1 MPRTWSPDTLAVHA
15 GDPEPRVE
23 GAVVPPIFQSAT
35 FEYAGASDA
44 GAGHGDSGG
53 ADAGHADE
61 LRYLR
66 LNNSPSQRA
75 AAARLAALERGD
87 DAVVTASGMAAI
99 TASLLSVAGAG
110 EHLLLSRHLYGGT
123 RRFVHEE
130 LPRLGVEFDL
140 VDPGEPAGWDAVR
153 RPETRA
159 IYVETISNPT
169 LRVPDL
175 EGVVEFGRRHG
186 LVTMIDSTFATP
198 INFRPLELGFDLC
211 LHSAT
216 KYLNGHSDVLAG
228 AAVGSAEFVERVRE
242 RLVLLGG
249 TLDPH
254 ACFLLS
260 RGMMTLGLRV
270 RRQNASAMALA
281 GRLAD
286 HPGVAGVLYPGLP
299 DHPGHERARR
309 LFDGFGGMLSF
320 DLGSG
325 EAAEKFMSA
334 LEIPISAP
342 SLGGTHS
349 LVCRPAVTS
358 HEAMTPEE
366 RAAEGIGDGLVRLSV
381 GIEDTEDLLADVER
395 ALGSVVD
402 TT

>member
-15 GDPEPRVE
+15 GDPEPRVD

-35 FEYAGASDA
+35 FEF
-44 GAGHGDSGG
+44 
-53 ADAGHADE
+53 ADAGDEAE

-66 LNNSPSQRA
+66 LNNTPAQKA
-75 AAARLAALERGD
+75 AAARIAALEGGE

-99 TASLLSVAGAG
+99 TGALLTVAGAG
-110 EHLLLSRHLYGGT
+110 DHLLLSRHLYGGT
-123 RRFVHEE
+123 RTFVHEE
-130 LPRLGVEFDL
+130 LPRLGMEFDL
-140 VDPGEPAGWDAVR
+140 VDPEDPGGWVDVL
-153 RPETRA
+153 RPDTRA
-159 IYVETISNPT
+159 LYVETISNPT
-169 LRVPDL
+169 LRIPDL
-175 EGVVEFGRRHG
+175 EAVAAFGRDHG
-186 LVTMIDSTFATP
+186 LVTMIDNTFASP

-228 AAVGSAEFVERVRE
+228 AAVGSAELVELVRE

-249 TLDPH
+249 SLDPH

-270 RRQNASAMALA
+270 RRQNESALA
-281 GRLAD
+281 LAERLVEHPAVSRVLYPGLAD
-286 HPGVAGVLYPGLP
+286 HPGH
-299 DHPGHERARR
+299 DRARR

-320 DLGSG
+320 DLSSS
-325 EAAEKFMSA
+325 EAAEAFMSS
-334 LEIPISAP
+334 LEIPIPAP

-358 HEAMTPEE
+358 HVAMTPEE

-381 GIEDTEDLLADVER
+381 GIEDTGDLLADVEA
-395 ALGSVVD
+395 ALEGV
-402 TT
+402 

>member
-1 MPRTWSPDTLAVHA
+1 MPRTWSSDTLAVHA
-15 GDPEPRVE
+15 GDPSPRIE

-35 FEYAGASDA
+35 FEY
-44 GAGHGDSGG
+44 GG
-53 ADAGHADE
+53 ATGRDE

-66 LNNSPSQRA
+66 LNNSPGQRA
-75 AAARLAALERGD
+75 AAARLAALESGE
-87 DAVVTASGMAAI
+87 DAVIAASGMAAI
-99 TASLLSVAGAG
+99 TTSLLSVAQAG
-110 EHLLLSRHLYGGT
+110 DHLLLSRHLYGGT

-130 LPRLGVEFDL
+130 LPRLGIAFDL
-140 VDPGEPAGWDAVR
+140 VDPEDPGGWESLR

-169 LRVPDL
+169 LRVPEL
-175 EGVVEFGRRHG
+175 EAVVEFGRRHG
-186 LVTMIDSTFATP
+186 LVTMIDSTFASP
-198 INFRPLELGFDLC
+198 INFRPLALGFDLC

-228 AAVGSAEFVERVRE
+228 AAVGSAALVERIRE

-270 RRQNASAMALA
+270 RRQNESALA
-281 GRLAD
+281 LAERLAGQA
-286 HPGVAGVLYPGLP
+286 GVSTVLYPGLP

-325 EAAEKFMSA
+325 ATAEKFMSA

-349 LVCRPAVTS
+349 LVCRPAATS

-366 RAAEGIGDGLVRLSV
+366 RAAEGIGDGLVRLSI
-381 GIEDTEDLLADVER
+381 GIEDTGDLLTDVTA
-395 ALGSVVD
+395 ALRGV
-402 TT
+402 

>member
-15 GDPEPRVE
+15 GDPAPRVE

-35 FEYAGASDA
+35 FEYADA
-44 GAGHGDSGG
+44 GD
-53 ADAGHADE
+53 DAE

-66 LNNSPSQRA
+66 LNNTPTQKT
-75 AAARLAALERGD
+75 AAARIAALENAE

-99 TASLLSVAGAG
+99 TGALLTVAGAG
-110 EHLLLSRHLYGGT
+110 DHLLLSRHLYGGT
-123 RRFVHEE
+123 RTFVHEE
-130 LPRLGVEFDL
+130 LPRLDIAFDL
-140 VDPGEPAGWDAVR
+140 VDPEDPGSWPSVL

-159 IYVETISNPT
+159 LYVETISNPT
-169 LRVPDL
+169 LRIPDL
-175 EGVVEFGRRHG
+175 EAVVAFGRDHG
-186 LVTMIDSTFATP
+186 LVTMIDNTFASP
-198 INFRPLELGFDLC
+198 INFRPLELGFDIS

-228 AAVGSAEFVERVRE
+228 AAAGCTKLIERIRE

-249 TLDPH
+249 SLDPH

-270 RRQNASAMALA
+270 RRQSASALALA
-281 GRLAD
+281 ERLSE
-286 HPGVAGVLYPGLP
+286 HPAVSHVLYPGLP
-299 DHPGHERARR
+299 HHPGYERARE
-309 LFDGFGGMLSF
+309 LFDGHGGMLSF
-320 DLGSG
+320 DLASA
-325 EAAEKFMSA
+325 EAAEAFMSS

-358 HEAMTPEE
+358 HVGMTREE

-381 GIEDTEDLLADVER
+381 GIEDTGDLLADVTA
-395 ALGSVVD
+395 ALD
-402 TT
+402 

>member
-1 MPRTWSPDTLAVHA
+1 MPRTWSLDTLVVHA
-15 GDPEPRVE
+15 GDPTPRVE

-35 FEYAGASDA
+35 FEYAGAT
-44 GAGHGDSGG
+44 GR
-53 ADAGHADE
+53 DE

-66 LNNSPSQRA
+66 LNNTPGQRA
-75 AAARLAALERGD
+75 AADRLRALENGE
-87 DAVVTASGMAAI
+87 DAVVAASGMAAI
-99 TASLLSVAGAG
+99 TASLLTVAGAG
-110 EHLLLSRHLYGGT
+110 DHLLLSRHLYGGT

-130 LPRLGVEFDL
+130 LPRLDIDFDL
-140 VDPGEPAGWDAVR
+140 VDPEDPGGWAAGL

-169 LRVPDL
+169 LRVPEL
-175 EGVVEFGRRHG
+175 EAVVEFGRRHG
-186 LVTMIDSTFATP
+186 LVTMIDSTFASP

-228 AAVGSAEFVERVRE
+228 AAVGSAELVERIRE

-249 TLDPH
+249 TLGPH

-270 RRQNASAMALA
+270 RRQNESALA
-281 GRLAD
+281 LAERLSG
-286 HPGVAGVLYPGLP
+286 HPAVTAVAYPGLP
-299 DHPGHERARR
+299 GHPAHERARR

-320 DLGSG
+320 DLGS
-325 EAAEKFMSA
+325 EAAAEGFMSA
-334 LEIPISAP
+334 VEIPISAP

-349 LVCRPAVTS
+349 LVCRPAATS
-358 HEAMTPEE
+358 HESMTPAE

-381 GIEDTEDLLADVER
+381 GIEATGDLVADVVA
-395 ALGSVVD
+395 ALEGL
-402 TT
+402 